1 MFLRKQMRIFAF
13 PYKIA
18 GYELNML
25 KNLNSTS
32 LKSDSFERFLEKAQK
47 TISSYHIVL
56 EKSERLGYIGSSIE
70 MPTVF
75 ADGRTADKCVK
86 ATREALEIV
95 AATMLEEGKNPP
107 IPYFGKRR
115 EFQVNLR
122 LNGDE
127 KNLLL
132 NAAKY
137 FGFRSISDFVRN
149 CALERVRSS
158 HL

>member
-1 MFLRKQMRIFAF
+1 MSR
-13 PYKIA
+13 
-18 GYELNML
+18 
-25 KNLNSTS
+25 NLNSTTP
-32 LKSDSFERFLEKAQK
+32 KSDNFERFLKEAKK
-47 TISSYHIVL
+47 KISNYHIVL
-56 EKSERLGYIGSSIE
+56 EKSEGLGYIGSSIE

-75 ADGRTADKCVK
+75 ANGSTADKCVK

-95 AATMLEEGKNPP
+95 AATMLEDGKIPP
-107 IPYFGKRR
+107 IPYFGKKR
-115 EFQVNLR
+115 EFQINLR
-122 LNGDE
+122 LSGDE

-132 NAAKY
+132 KSAKY

>member
-1 MFLRKQMRIFAF
+1 MSRD
-13 PYKIA
+13 
-18 GYELNML
+18 
-25 KNLNSTS
+25 LNSTT
-32 LKSDSFERFLEKAQK
+32 LKSANFERFLKEARKK
-47 TISSYHIVL
+47 TSNYHIVL
-56 EKSERLGYIGSSIE
+56 EKSEGLGYIGSSIE
-70 MPTVF
+70 MPAVF
-75 ADGRTADKCVK
+75 ADGKTADKCVE
-86 ATREALEIV
+86 ATKEALEIV
-95 AATMLEEGKNPP
+95 AATMLEEGKSPP
-107 IPYFGKRR
+107 IPYFGKKR

-132 NAAKY
+132 KAAKH